1 MYLDMRKIALPVSSS
16 DAEPC
21 CTAFSPLCFEGV
33 DVTFD
38 MSSSIDEDAEANPV
52 PMKVIDRLVKKCAA
66 QYTHLRPQ
74 TKPPGFAAEDL
85 SFFASRVKKL
95 SCLKLY
101 SPA

>member
-1 MYLDMRKIALPVSSS
+1 MRKIVLPVSSS

-21 CTAFSPLCFEGV
+21 CTAFSPLCFEGIN
-33 DVTFD
+33 VTFD
-38 MSSSIDEDAEANPV
+38 MSSSFDEDAGANPV
-52 PMKVIDRLVKKCAA
+52 PIKVIDRLVKKKRAA
-66 QYTHLRPQ
+66 RYTHLRPQ

-95 SCLKLY
+95 SYLKPY